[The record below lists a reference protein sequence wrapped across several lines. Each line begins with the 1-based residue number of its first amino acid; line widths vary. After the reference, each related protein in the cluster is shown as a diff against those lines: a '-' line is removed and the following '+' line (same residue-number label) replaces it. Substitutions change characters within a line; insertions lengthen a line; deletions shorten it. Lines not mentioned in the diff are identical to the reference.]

1 MKGFRHNL
9 INLKF
14 VILLVHLWAE
24 LTFFFKFGDWAGQL
38 GDGRAV
44 ILGEYTNR

>member
-1 MKGFRHNL
+1 MVYWHDIKKTDGEF
-9 INLKF
+9 IK
-14 VILLVHLWAE
+14 
-24 LTFFFKFGDWAGQL
+24 TFFKYFYAQFGDWAGQL